1 MTPALLYFNK
11 KNQDL
16 FPPYVATTTIQMFYF
31 FSLAWVHSWS
41 VFASAVFI
49 WINPKILNL
58 HDEMQ
63 IQI

>member
-1 MTPALLYFNK
+1 
-11 KNQDL
+11 
-16 FPPYVATTTIQMFYF
+16 MFYFKNIF

-41 VFASAVFI
+41 VFASAVLI